1 MLRVLSCLFAICFAA
16 AMATAP
22 VQAAGQNAL
31 ETKSTFTTAQRE
43 EMKRLIHDYILAN
56 PDVVKEA
63 IIALQAKEDV
73 ARDQQ
78 QKSAIVSRQQELIDP
93 AEGTVI
99 GNPKGNVTITE
110 FFDYNCGYCKAMFP
124 SLMEFVKED
133 GKVRVVMKEF
143 PILAP
148 SSKTA
153 AEAALA
159 SVKQGK
165 YTQLHTALM
174 SYKGKLTDKVI
185 METAKAVGLDM
196 DKLQA
201 DMKSPQ
207 VAKTLERNLDLATVL
222 QINGTPAI
230 IIGKTFVPGAIDKA
244 KFKELVAAARANPK
258 G

>member
-1 MLRVLSCLFAICFAA
+1 MLRVLPCLVAVCFAVMGVIGPLRA
-16 AMATAP
+16 AD
-22 VQAAGQNAL
+22 QNTL
-31 ETKSTFTTAQRE
+31 EAKSAFTPAQRE

-56 PDVVKEA
+56 PDVIKEA

-78 QKSAIVSRQQELIDP
+78 QQSAIVSRQQELIDP

-153 AEAALA
+153 AMAALA

-165 YTQLHTALM
+165 YTELHTALM
-174 SYKGKLTDKVI
+174 SYKGKLTDKAI
-185 METAKAVGLDM
+185 MDTAKDVGLDV

-201 DMKSPQ
+201 DMKAPQ
-207 VAKTLERNLDLATVL
+207 IAKTLERNIDLATVL

-230 IIGKTFVPGAIDKA
+230 IIGKSLLPGAIDKA

>member
-1 MLRVLSCLFAICFAA
+1 MLRLLPHFTAVCFAL
-16 AMATAP
+16 AMAVAP
-22 VQAAGQNAL
+22 VRAADQSTLDA
-31 ETKSTFTTAQRE
+31 KSAFTPAQRE
-43 EMKRLIHDYILAN
+43 EMKRLIHDYIIAN
-56 PDVVKEA
+56 PNVVKEA
-63 IIALQAKEDV
+63 IIALQAKED
-73 ARDQQ
+73 ASRDEQ

-93 AEGTVI
+93 AEATVI

-124 SLMEFVKED
+124 ALMDFVKED

-153 AEAALA
+153 AMAALA

-165 YTQLHTALM
+165 YTELHTALM
-174 SYKGKLTDKVI
+174 TYKGKLTDKVI
-185 METAKAVGLDM
+185 MDTAKDVGLDV

-201 DMKSPQ
+201 DMKAPQ
-207 VAKTLERNLDLATVL
+207 IAKTLERNIDLATVL

-230 IIGKTFVPGAIDKA
+230 IIGKTLVPGAIDKA
-244 KFKELVAAARANPK
+244 KFKELVATARANPK